1 MQPPRPIRA
10 AALMQT
16 RTRWTGWLMG
26 ALMLAGAAFAA
37 GQVRAADTGATDTG
51 IVTSYGYSK
60 YGELKYPADFAH
72 LDYVNPDAPKGG
84 EFSTWAQG
92 TFDTMNPY
100 SREGR
105 AGALATIGYETLM
118 TGTADE
124 VSAVYCLICSTI
136 EYPAD
141 KSWIL
146 FHMRP
151 EAKFSDG
158 TPLTAADV
166 KFSFGIL
173 ADQGLPSYADI
184 VNALIDKVE
193 VIDDHTIRF
202 RVKPGAS
209 PDDAFDVAGG
219 TPIFEKAW
227 FDKTG
232 ARLDESRF
240 DISPGSG
247 PYVLDSYDV
256 NKRIVY
262 KRNPD
267 YWGKD
272 LPINIGRNNYD
283 KIRIEYFAD
292 TTTAFEAFKAGEF
305 TFRQE
310 NSSLSWATGYDFP
323 ALSKGWV
330 VKATLPNGNLPG
342 AYGIVFNL
350 REPKFQDI
358 RVRQAL
364 ALMYNFSWTN
374 NTLQYGLF
382 DQRESFWQNS
392 DLQARGVPEGKE
404 LQDLQSVKDMIDPA
418 ILTDPVTEPHSSTP
432 DNAFDRANLRKALA
446 LMEAAGWTVDDKGV
460 LSKDGQPFTLEFL
473 SANPAFQRVLT
484 PYIDTLKKL
493 GVQAVFTIVDPSQY
507 TNRTRAFQYDVI
519 FDGYNNNLE
528 EGLGLQQRYGS
539 KGVNDVFNPSGYSSP
554 AVDALIQDV
563 VAAKS
568 YEDMAAAVRAIDR
581 IMRADLFE
589 VPVWYLASYW
599 VAYYDFYEHPAKL
612 PPYSLGQMDFW
623 WVNAGKAA
631 SLKAEGAYK

>member
-1 MQPPRPIRA
+1 MQPPRPTRA
-10 AALMQT
+10 AALVQT
-16 RTRWTGWLMG
+16 RTRWTGWLIG
-26 ALMLAGAAFAA
+26 ALMLAGAALAA
-37 GQVRAADTGATDTG
+37 GQVRADDAG

-60 YGELKYPADFAH
+60 YGELKYPADFKH

-84 EFSTWAQG
+84 EYSTWAQG
-92 TFDTMNPY
+92 TFDSMNPY

-105 AGALATIGYETLM
+105 AGALATIGYESLM

-124 VSAVYCLICSTI
+124 VSATYCLICSTI

-151 EAKFSDG
+151 EVKFSDG
-158 TPLTAADV
+158 TPLTANDV
-166 KFSFGIL
+166 KFSFDIL

-184 VNALIDKVE
+184 VKSLIDKVE
-193 VIDDHTIRF
+193 VIDDHT
-202 RVKPGAS
+202 VKFWVKAGAS

-240 DISPGSG
+240 DIPPGSG
-247 PYVLDSYDV
+247 PYMLDSYDV
-256 NKRIVY
+256 NKRIIY

-272 LPINIGRNNYD
+272 LPINIGRDNYD
-283 KIRIEYFAD
+283 TIRVEYFAD
-292 TTTAFEAFKAGEF
+292 TTAAFEAFKAGEF

-342 AYGIVFNL
+342 AYGMVFNL

-358 RVRQAL
+358 RVRKAL

-374 NTLQYGLF
+374 DTLQYGLF

-392 DLQARGVPEGKE
+392 DLQAKGVPEGKE
-404 LQDLQSVKDMIDPA
+404 LEYLQSVKDMIDPA
-418 ILTDPVTEPHSSTP
+418 ILTDPVTEPHTSKA
-432 DNAFDRANLRKALA
+432 DNPLDRSNLRKALA
-446 LMEAAGWTVDDKGV
+446 LMEEAGWTVNDKGV

-473 SANPAFQRVLT
+473 SDNPAFQRVLT
-484 PYIDTLKKL
+484 PYIDNLKKL
-493 GVQAVFTIVDPSQY
+493 GVDAQFTIVDPAQY
-507 TNRTRAFQYDVI
+507 TNRTRAFQYDMI
-519 FDGYNNNLE
+519 YDGYSNSLE

-539 KGVNDVFNPSGYSSP
+539 QGVNDVFNPSGYSSP
-554 AVDALIQDV
+554 AVDKLIQDV

-589 VPVWYLASYW
+589 IPAWYLASYW
-599 VAYYDFYEHPAKL
+599 VAYYDFYEHPDNL

-623 WVNAGKAA
+623 WVNADKAA